1 MTTTTDVAGRL
12 AGAPSG
18 PGGGALLTVTV
29 DDECTVF
36 SGLANVHRYDQPT
49 ASEIVS
55 YIRSVLG
62 ENPQWAP
69 VHLIA
74 DEAELTRLIQAFGDY
89 EVELTCEALDG
100 GETDSSGA
108 GKDTDTDSH
117 PATAEWEEVGAISVR
132 RPVLEP
138 RRRERFGTSG
148 YLLVGVVA
156 LVAVVCAAA
165 IWFVAGRGSGAEADV
180 DGLGVAPPDDADDAA
195 DAALP
200 ADMIGDGAEDGPA
213 DDPEPEQ
220 PKMEKVTLEQDGLSV
235 ELPVGF
241 HLEPDGDMWRATG
254 PDPDFRLQLAVD
266 PLYGVAPED
275 VMRQVQKDIENDPE
289 LRHTDSDETSVRYE
303 HALPDGSHALW
314 STWTDRDVQISI
326 GCHTRTAPTTVQL
339 ATCTMANESARF
351 TPPG

>member
-1 MTTTTDVAGRL
+1 MTTTDVAGRFADSL
-12 AGAPSG
+12 SG
-18 PGGGALLTVTV
+18 PSGGALLTVTV
-29 DDECTVF
+29 DDDCTVF
-36 SGLANVHRYDQPT
+36 SGLANVHRYDQPS

-55 YIRSVLG
+55 YVRSVLG

-89 EVELTCEALDG
+89 EVELTCESLDG
-100 GETDSSGA
+100 GDVDSAKAADETD
-108 GKDTDTDSH
+108 TH

-156 LVAVVCAAA
+156 LVAAVCAAA
-165 IWFVAGRGSGAEADV
+165 IWFVAGRGSGADANI
-180 DGLGVAPPDDADDAA
+180 DGAGAAPPDDAA
-195 DAALP
+195 DVAPP
-200 ADMIGDGAEDGPA
+200 ADMPGDGAEGGPA

-266 PLYGVAPED
+266 PLYGVPPED
-275 VMRQVQKDIENDPE
+275 IMRQVQKDIENDPE
-289 LRHTDSDETSVRYE
+289 LRHTASDETSVRYE

-351 TPPG
+351 TPPS

>member
-1 MTTTTDVAGRL
+1 MTTTDVAGRL
-12 AGAPSG
+12 AGTPSK
-18 PGGGALLTVTV
+18 PGGALLTVTV
-29 DDECTVF
+29 DDECIVF
-36 SGLANVHRYDQPT
+36 SGLANVHRYDQPS
-49 ASEIVS
+49 AGEIVS

-69 VHLIA
+69 VHLVA
-74 DEAELTRLIQAFGDY
+74 EEAELTRLVQAFGDY
-89 EVELTCEALDG
+89 EVELTCETLDG
-100 GETDSSGA
+100 EDDDSSGA
-108 GKDTDTDSH
+108 GDDTDPH
-117 PATAEWEEVGAISVR
+117 PATTEWEEVGEIAVR

-156 LVAVVCAAA
+156 LVAAVCAAT
-165 IWFVAGRGSGAEADV
+165 IWFVAGRGSGAEANV
-180 DGLGVAPPDDADDAA
+180 DGIGAAPPERSEDAV
-195 DAALP
+195 LP
-200 ADMIGDGAEDGPA
+200 ADMLGDEPEGEPA

-266 PLYGVAPED
+266 PLYGVPPED
-275 VMRQVQKDIENDPE
+275 VMRQVQKDIEDDPE
-289 LRHTDSDETSVRYE
+289 LHHTESDETGVRYE

>member
-1 MTTTTDVAGRL
+1 MTTTDVAGRL
-12 AGAPSG
+12 TGSSNG
-18 PGGGALLTVTV
+18 TGGALLTVTV
-29 DDECTVF
+29 DEECTVF
-36 SGLANVHRYDQPT
+36 SGLANVHRYDQPS
-49 ASEIVS
+49 AGEIVS

-62 ENPQWAP
+62 DNPQWAP
-69 VHLIA
+69 VHLVA
-74 DEAELTRLIQAFGDY
+74 GETELARLIQAFGDY

-100 GETDSSGA
+100 DDGANSSGA
-108 GKDTDTDSH
+108 FDDTDTH
-117 PATAEWEEVGAISVR
+117 PATAEWEEVEEITVR

-138 RRRERFGTSG
+138 RRERLGASG

-165 IWFVAGRGSGAEADV
+165 IWFVAGRGSGAEADLEEA
-180 DGLGVAPPDDADDAA
+180 GAAPPDAAA
-195 DAALP
+195 DAALS
-200 ADMIGDGAEDGPA
+200 ADMLGDGAEDSPA
-213 DDPEPEQ
+213 PEAERGQ
-220 PKMEKVTLEQDGLSV
+220 ATMEKVTLEQDGLSV

-266 PLYGVAPED
+266 PLYGVPSEE

-289 LRHTDSDETSVRYE
+289 LRHTDSDETTVRYE
-303 HALPDGSHALW
+303 HTLPDGSHALW